1 MHPLVTV
8 ITPTT
13 GASYLA
19 QCVASVAAQTY
30 PNVQHLVVVDGEE
43 RLAGASAIL
52 KDAKVRDLDLI
63 ALPYATGKDRYNG
76 HRIYGAASY
85 IARGEFI
92 CFLDED
98 NWYDPRHVEALMAC
112 MTGNTK
118 WAFSLRKIVDQAGNY
133 VCNDDCESLGLWE
146 SCVGDGDFLV
156 DTSCYLM
163 PTLLAVN
170 LTPLWYRKFREPGVA
185 CSDRAI
191 MQMLHGNRI
200 PGRTSGE
207 YTLNYRT
214 GNTGLSVRAEFFL
227 TGNERMKA
235 RHPSGFPWVNAAANA
250 APPAAA
256 NAARRPA

>member
-1 MHPLVTV
+1 MRPARDYAYFDHPTPLALAHRGGSTYEPNLGRENTVHAFREAVGLGYRYLETDVHATADGRLVAFHDDR
-8 ITPTT
+8 P
-13 GASYLA
+13 
-19 QCVASVAAQTY
+19 
-30 PNVQHLVVVDGEE
+30 PN
-43 RLAGASAIL
+43 
-52 KDAKVRDLDLI
+52 
-63 ALPYATGKDRYNG
+63 
-76 HRIYGAASY
+76 
-85 IARGEFI
+85 
-92 CFLDED
+92 
-98 NWYDPRHVEALMAC
+98 VEALMAC